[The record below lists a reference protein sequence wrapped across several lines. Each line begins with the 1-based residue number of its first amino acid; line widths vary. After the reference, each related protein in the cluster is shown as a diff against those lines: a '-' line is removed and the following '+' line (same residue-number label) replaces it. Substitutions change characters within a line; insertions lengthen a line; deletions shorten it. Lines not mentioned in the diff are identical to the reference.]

1 MRTYHIKFC
10 ERKKIFFGIS
20 LAVIAI
26 GIIFNFIFGT
36 SLDIQFTGGAVIR
49 YSYTGSV
56 QQGEVESIVKDATG
70 KDVTVRIHEDMSTVD
85 DPTQANNS
93 VSISFAGTDSI
104 SLEEQRSIAAAL
116 DEQYPDAHFEVVES
130 SSVNPTMGKNFLLK
144 CAMAVLIAFVLLLV
158 YVGFRFR
165 KIGGLAAGAMA
176 IVALLH
182 DVLIV
187 YFVFVVFRMP
197 INDSFMAVVLTI
209 LGYSLNN
216 TIIIYDRIR
225 ENRRLMGPKTPYAEL
240 VNASIN
246 QTLTRSIYTSLT
258 TFVAIAAV
266 FVVGSIYGLTSV
278 TTFALPMMV
287 GIVAG
292 CYSSV
297 CIAGPLYVAW
307 EEHKEKK
314 RNVAAPAESK

>member
-20 LAVIAI
+20 LAIIAI

-49 YSYTGSV
+49 YSYSGSI
-56 QQGEVESIVKDATG
+56 QQGEVENIVKDASG

-104 SLEEQRSIAAAL
+104 SLEEQQSIASAL

-144 CAMAVLIAFVLLLV
+144 CAMAVLIAFILLLV

-165 KIGGLAAGAMA
+165 KIGGLTAGAMA

-240 VNASIN
+240 VNASIK
-246 QTLTRSIYTSLT
+246 QTLTRSI
-258 TFVAIAAV
+258 
-266 FVVGSIYGLTSV
+266 
-278 TTFALPMMV
+278 
-287 GIVAG
+287 
-292 CYSSV
+292 
-297 CIAGPLYVAW
+297 
-307 EEHKEKK
+307 
-314 RNVAAPAESK
+314 

>member
-1 MRTYHIKFC
+1 MRTFHIKFC
-10 ERKKIFFGIS
+10 EKKKIFFGIS
-20 LAVIAI
+20 LAVLAI
-26 GIIFNFIFGT
+26 GLICNIFLGT
-36 SLDIQFTGGAVIR
+36 KLDIQFTGGAVIR
-49 YSYTGSV
+49 YSYNGSI
-56 QQGEVESIVKDATG
+56 QQEDVEKIVKDASG
-70 KDVTVRIHEDMSTVD
+70 KDVSVRIHEDMATVN

-104 SLEEQRSIAAAL
+104 SLDQQQSIATAL
-116 DEQYPDAHFEVVES
+116 DEKYPDANFEVVES
-130 SSVNPTMGKNFLLK
+130 NSVNPTMGKSFLLK
-144 CAMAVLIAFVLLLV
+144 CAIAVLIAFVLLLV
-158 YVGFRFR
+158 YVGFRFK
-165 KIGGLAAGAMA
+165 KIGGITAGVMS

-187 YFVFVVFRMP
+187 YFVFVIFGMS

-225 ENRRLMGPKTPYAEL
+225 ENRRLMGPKTSYADL
-240 VNASIN
+240 VDTSIN

-266 FVVGSIYGLTSV
+266 FVVGSVYGLTSV

-307 EEHKEKK
+307 EERKEKK
-314 RNVAAPAESK
+314 HTSVESN

>member
-1 MRTYHIKFC
+1 MRTFHIKFC
-10 ERKKIFFGIS
+10 EKKKIFFGIS
-20 LAVIAI
+20 LAILVIGVI
-26 GIIFNFIFGT
+26 CNIFLGT
-36 SLDIQFTGGAVIR
+36 KLDIQFTGGAVIR
-49 YSYTGSV
+49 YSYNGTI
-56 QQGEVESIVKDATG
+56 QQEDVEQIVKDASG
-70 KDVTVRIHEDMSTVD
+70 KDVSVRIHEDMSTVN

-104 SLEEQRSIAAAL
+104 SLDQQQSIATAL
-116 DEQYPDAHFEVVES
+116 DEKYPDANFEVVES
-130 SSVNPTMGKNFLLK
+130 NSVNPTMGQSFLLK
-144 CAMAVLIAFVLLLV
+144 CAIAVLIAFVLLLI

-165 KIGGLAAGAMA
+165 KIGGVTAGLMS

-187 YFVFVVFRMP
+187 YFVFVAFQMP

-225 ENRRLMGPKTPYAEL
+225 ENRRLMGPKTSYADL
-240 VNASIN
+240 VDTSIN

-307 EEHKEKK
+307 EERKEKK
-314 RNVAAPAESK
+314 SAPAASGANN

>member
-1 MRTYHIKFC
+1 MRTFHIKFC
-10 ERKKIFFGIS
+10 EKKKIFFGIS
-20 LAVIAI
+20 LAILVIGVI
-26 GIIFNFIFGT
+26 CNIFLGT
-36 SLDIQFTGGAVIR
+36 KLDIQFTGGAVIR
-49 YSYTGSV
+49 YSYNGTI
-56 QQGEVESIVKDATG
+56 QQEDVEQIVKDASG
-70 KDVTVRIHEDMSTVD
+70 KDVSVRIHEDMSTVN

-104 SLEEQRSIAAAL
+104 SLDQQQSIATAL
-116 DEQYPDAHFEVVES
+116 DEKYPDANFEVVES
-130 SSVNPTMGKNFLLK
+130 NSVNPTMGQSFLLK
-144 CAMAVLIAFVLLLV
+144 CAIAVLIAFVLLLI

-165 KIGGLAAGAMA
+165 KIGGVTAGLMS

-187 YFVFVVFRMP
+187 YFVFVAFQMP

-225 ENRRLMGPKTPYAEL
+225 ENRRLMGPKTSYADL
-240 VNASIN
+240 VDTSIN

-266 FVVGSIYGLTSV
+266 FV
-278 TTFALPMMV
+278 A
-287 GIVAG
+287 
-292 CYSSV
+292 
-297 CIAGPLYVAW
+297 
-307 EEHKEKK
+307 
-314 RNVAAPAESK
+314 

>member
-20 LAVIAI
+20 
-26 GIIFNFIFGT
+26 FGT

-49 YSYTGSV
+49 YSHSGSI
-56 QQGEVESIVKDATG
+56 QQGEVENIVKDASG

-104 SLEEQRSIAAAL
+104 SLEEQQSIASAL

-144 CAMAVLIAFVLLLV
+144 CAMAVLIAFILLLV

-165 KIGGLAAGAMA
+165 KIGGLTAGAMA

-307 EEHKEKK
+307 EEHREKK
-314 RNVAAPAESK
+314 RNAAAPVESK

>member
-20 LAVIAI
+20 LAIITI

-49 YSYTGSV
+49 YSYSGSI
-56 QQGEVESIVKDATG
+56 QQGEVENIVKDASG

-104 SLEEQRSIAAAL
+104 SLEEQQSIASAL

-144 CAMAVLIAFVLLLV
+144 CAMAVLIAFILLLV

-165 KIGGLAAGAMA
+165 KIGGLTAGAMA

-307 EEHKEKK
+307 EEHREKK
-314 RNVAAPAESK
+314 RNAAAPVESK

>member
-1 MRTYHIKFC
+1 M
-10 ERKKIFFGIS
+10 
-20 LAVIAI
+20 
-26 GIIFNFIFGT
+26 
-36 SLDIQFTGGAVIR
+36 DIQFTGGAVIR
-49 YSYTGSV
+49 YSYSGSI
-56 QQGEVESIVKDATG
+56 QQGEVENIVKDASG

-104 SLEEQRSIAAAL
+104 SLEEQQSIASAL

-144 CAMAVLIAFVLLLV
+144 CAMAVLIAFILLLV

-165 KIGGLAAGAMA
+165 KIGGLTAGAMA

-307 EEHKEKK
+307 EEHREKK
-314 RNVAAPAESK
+314 RNAAAPVESK